1 MLQEENEK
9 NQGKDSETTNICP
22 KGKRKINILDL
33 FILFSFEIGFKKEN
47 LCFISRYPLINT
59 PEGELFSL

>member
-9 NQGKDSETTNICP
+9 KKNQGRDSETTNICL

-33 FILFSFEIGFKKEN
+33 FNGFAWNKFQE
-47 LCFISRYPLINT
+47 R
-59 PEGELFSL
+59 ESLLYL